1 MSGTVPIGPVASLG
15 DWWRLIRPRILGMV
29 LLTMTVAALTAGDE
43 PPPWPVL
50 VHALAGS
57 GLLIA
62 GAIALNQRLEWRS
75 DARMR
80 RTGPRPLP
88 SGRLSVRQATW
99 FGVLASAAGLGY
111 LALALPP
118 IVALV
123 GLVSWIVYVWLYT
136 PLKLLS
142 AWQTPLGALAGAAPA
157 LMGAAA
163 AGHPWSIP
171 ALSLFGIVYFWQFP
185 HAMAIA
191 WLCRDDF
198 AAAGL
203 KVATV
208 VDPTGRTAAA
218 VSLLGATLLVPVSL
232 TPTWA
237 GLSGWG
243 YTVAVCILGLG
254 YLACS
259 ALFFVRTGDRTAR
272 TLLRCS
278 LVYLPAA
285 CAALLLARLT

>member
-1 MSGTVPIGPVASLG
+1 MSAAKQFGPVTTPG
-15 DWWRLIRPRILGMV
+15 DWWQLIRPRILGLV
-29 LLTMTVAALTAGDE
+29 LLTMTAAILTAGE
-43 PPPWPVL
+43 RPPAWPVF

-62 GAIALNQRLEWRS
+62 GAIALNQRLELRS
-75 DARMR
+75 DAKMR

-99 FGVLASAAGLGY
+99 FGILASAAGIGW

-118 IVALV
+118 VVALV

-142 AWQTPLGALAGAAPA
+142 AWQTPLGALAGAAPVV
-157 LMGAAA
+157 MGAAA
-163 AGHPWSIP
+163 TGAPGSIP
-171 ALSLFGIVYFWQFP
+171 ALTLFGIVYFWQFP
-185 HAMAIA
+185 HAMAVA
-191 WLCRDDF
+191 WLCREDF

-203 KVATV
+203 KVAAV
-208 VDPTGRTAAA
+208 IDLSGRIAAA
-218 VSLLGATLLVPVSL
+218 VSLLGAVLLVPVSL
-232 TPTWA
+232 APAWA
-237 GLSGWG
+237 GVTGWG
-243 YTVAVCILGLG
+243 YALVASILGLG

-259 ALFFVRTGDRTAR
+259 AAFFVRTGERTAR

-278 LVYLPAA
+278 LVYLPAM
-285 CAALLLARLT
+285 CAALLVGRLM